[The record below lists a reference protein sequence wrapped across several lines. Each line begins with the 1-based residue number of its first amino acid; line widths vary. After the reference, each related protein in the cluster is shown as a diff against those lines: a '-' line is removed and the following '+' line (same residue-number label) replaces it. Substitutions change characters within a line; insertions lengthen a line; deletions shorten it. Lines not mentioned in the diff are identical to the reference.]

1 LLIFDRANAKNAQML
16 ADKPNRGTHL
26 GADCPRL
33 DSRVT
38 EMLTSRA

>member
-1 LLIFDRANAKNAQML
+1 ML
-16 ADKPNRGTHL
+16 TDKSDRGTNL

>member
-1 LLIFDRANAKNAQML
+1 ML
-16 ADKPNRGTHL
+16 ADKHGGSTHA